1 MKQVLGIM
9 VCLFVAITAF
19 SQTKKPAAKGSV
31 VSKATIES
39 GKKVYEQYCLSCH
52 QVDGN
57 GVPMMNPP
65 LVKTKWVLGNK
76 KQLIGIVLKGFN
88 DEIEINGQT
97 FSNPMPSQAHLN
109 DQEIADVLT
118 FVRNSFGNKASGV
131 AVNDVKSVRATIK
144 ADSTAG
150 K

>member
-1 MKQVLGIM
+1 MKQVAGLM
-9 VCLFVAITAF
+9 VCLFVSIAAF
-19 SQTKKPAAKGSV
+19 SQTKKPAAKATT
-31 VSKATIES
+31 VSKTTLEN
-39 GKKVYEQYCLSCH
+39 GKKVYEQNCLSCH

-57 GVPMMNPP
+57 GVPMLNPP

-88 DEIEINGQT
+88 DEIEIDGQT
-97 FSNPMPSQAHLN
+97 FSNPMPSQAHLT
-109 DQEIADVLT
+109 DQEIADVLS
-118 FVRNSFGNKASGV
+118 FVRNSFGNKAS
-131 AVNDVKSVRATIK
+131 AVKVSEVKAVRETLK

>member
-1 MKQVLGIM
+1 MKQLGMMI
-9 VCLFVAITAF
+9 CLFLAVAAF
-19 SQTKKPAAKGSV
+19 SQTKKPVAKIS
-31 VSKATIES
+31 VSKTTLEN
-39 GKKVYEQYCLSCH
+39 GKKVYEQHCLTCH

-76 KQLIGIVLKGFN
+76 KQLVGIVLKGLN
-88 DEIEINGQT
+88 NEIEIDGQT
-97 FSNPMPSQAHLN
+97 FSNPMPSQAHLT

-118 FVRNSFGNKASGV
+118 FVRNSFGNKASAV
-131 AVNDVKSVRATIK
+131 AVSDVKAVRATIK
-144 ADSTAG
+144 ADSVAA

>member
-1 MKQVLGIM
+1 MKQVAGLM
-9 VCLFVAITAF
+9 VCLFVSIATF
-19 SQTKKPAAKGSV
+19 SQTKKPAAKATT
-31 VSKATIES
+31 VSKTTLEN
-39 GKKVYEQYCLSCH
+39 GKKVYEQNCLSCH

-57 GVPMMNPP
+57 GVPMLNPP

-88 DEIEINGQT
+88 DEIEIDGQT
-97 FSNPMPSQAHLN
+97 FSNPMPSQAHLT
-109 DQEIADVLT
+109 DQEIADVLS
-118 FVRNSFGNKASGV
+118 FVRNSFGNKAS
-131 AVNDVKSVRATIK
+131 AVKVSEVKAVRETLK

>member
-1 MKQVLGIM
+1 MKHLAGIM
-9 VCLFVAITAF
+9 ICLFLAVAAF
-19 SQTKKPAAKGSV
+19 SQSKKPVAKTTI
-31 VSKATIES
+31 SKTTLEK
-39 GKKVYEQYCLSCH
+39 GKKVYEQYCLTCH

-88 DEIEINGQT
+88 DEIEIDGQS
-97 FSNPMPSQAHLN
+97 FSNPMPSQAHLT

-118 FVRNSFGNKASGV
+118 FVRNSFGNKASAV
-131 AVNDVKSVRATIK
+131 ATNDVKAVRATIK
-144 ADSTAG
+144 ADSAAVA